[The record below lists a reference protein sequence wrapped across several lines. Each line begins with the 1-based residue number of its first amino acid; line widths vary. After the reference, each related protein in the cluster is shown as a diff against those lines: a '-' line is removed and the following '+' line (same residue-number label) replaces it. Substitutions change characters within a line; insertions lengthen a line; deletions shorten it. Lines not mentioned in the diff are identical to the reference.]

1 MRTDN
6 DLTEAQ
12 WRIREAAEADL
23 ETFIR
28 LIAPKNVMG
37 SVHQELCEWWTRS
50 EAKAHQIVLLPR
62 DHAKSRYA
70 GFRSAWYI
78 TKHPDCRI
86 LYISATANLA
96 EKQLKFIKDILTHP
110 IYTKYW
116 PEMVAPDEGKREK
129 WTNSEISV
137 DHPKRKEEGVRDPTI
152 FAAGL
157 TTSITGMHCDVAVLD
172 DVVVYENAYTE
183 EGRSK
188 VKSQY
193 SLLSSIEG
201 GDAVEWVVGTRYHPL
216 DLYGEMLTMEEELYD
231 AEGNVIGTDPIYE
244 VFERVVEDMGD
255 GTGQFLWPRQQR
267 SDGRWFGFDRQILA
281 RKRAKYVDKTQFYA
295 QYYNDPN
302 TGDGTG
308 LDRSYFQYYDI
319 NNLKQDK
326 GSWYYGRSK
335 LNIIAAMDFA
345 YSTGKK
351 SDYTVIAVAGMDSD
365 RNIYVLDIVRFQ
377 TKEIKEYYQK
387 LLETFTKWNFK
398 KLIAETVAAQEAIV
412 KELKNS
418 YLQPSGIML
427 SIVEEKPN
435 RHDGKKIERIKASLD
450 PVYMNNQVWHYR
462 GGNCQ
467 VLEDELIL
475 EFPPHD
481 DCKDALAAAVNHLT
495 PPSQASSNI
504 RQSNIIYHPK
514 FGGVV
519 A

>member
-1 MRTDN
+1 MRTDK
-6 DLTEAQ
+6 DLTESQ
-12 WRIREAAEADL
+12 WKIREAAEADL

-37 SVHQELCEWWTRS
+37 AVHQELCEWWTRS
-50 EAKAHQIVLLPR
+50 EAKHHQLVLLPR

-70 GFRSAWYI
+70 GFRAAWYI
-78 TKHPDCRI
+78 TKNPECRI
-86 LYISATANLA
+86 IYISATSNLA

-116 PEMVAPDEGKREK
+116 PEMVHQDEGKREK
-129 WTNSEISV
+129 WTNSEIAV
-137 DHPKRKEEGVRDPTI
+137 DHPKRKEEAIRDPTV

-157 TTSITGMHCDVAVLD
+157 TTAYTGMHCDVAVLD

-188 VKSQY
+188 VESLY
-193 SLLSSIEG
+193 SLISSIEG
-201 GDAVEWVVGTRYHPL
+201 ADAQEWVVGTRYHPL
-216 DLYGEMLTMEEELYD
+216 DLYGNMLSLEEEIFD
-231 AEGNVIGTDPIYE
+231 DQGNIVGSEPIYE
-244 VFERVVEDMGD
+244 VFERVVEDNGD

-267 SDGRWFGFDRQILA
+267 SDGKWFGFDQQILA

-308 LDRSYFQYYDI
+308 LDRSYFQYYDPSH
-319 NNLKQDK
+319 LKQK
-326 GSWYYGRSK
+326 NGHWYFGQDK
-335 LNIIAAMDFA
+335 LNIIAGMDFA

-351 SDYTVIAVAGMDSD
+351 SDYTVIVVAGMDSD
-365 RNIYVLDIVRFQ
+365 RNIYVLDIDRFQ
-377 TKEIKEYYQK
+377 TNIIKDYYTH
-387 LLETFTKWNFK
+387 LLDSFKKWDFK

-418 YLQPSGIML
+418 YLRPSGIML

-435 RHDGKKIERIKASLD
+435 RHDGKKIERIKAALD

-481 DCKDALAAAVNHLT
+481 DCKDALAAVVGHLT
-495 PPSQASSNI
+495 PPSSAAVNRI
-504 RQSNIIYHPK
+504 QSNVIYHPK